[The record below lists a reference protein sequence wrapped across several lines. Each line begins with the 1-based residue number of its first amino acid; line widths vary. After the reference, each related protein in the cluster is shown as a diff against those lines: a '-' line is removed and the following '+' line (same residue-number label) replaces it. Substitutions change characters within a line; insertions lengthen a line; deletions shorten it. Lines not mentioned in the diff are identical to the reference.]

1 MNARTITAVALAA
14 VLVVSAAG
22 ATALTQSNSPAADT
36 TAAPAEADA
45 EADAA
50 QQSDGETN
58 YTRLYVDEGYRHLR
72 LQPGESETVTISV
85 ENGEDEAVELS
96 PELFVPPRGER
107 PVKPE
112 WVSIEAS
119 DLELDAGEEREF
131 DVTVSVP
138 EDAEIN
144 RYAGEIALT
153 DERISYPG
161 RPEQPANGVSLNV
174 EVWQEPTVR
183 VVSDTYMHSQVQ
195 AGDSFT
201 REFVV
206 KNTGEQAVPVNPE
219 LVTDDRYQP
228 YDDRNVL
235 DRSWVDIDGP
245 GEIAPGETETIEV
258 TVTPPGDADRGDYRA
273 ELDLGLKDPA
283 RPERSSHWQR
293 VSLRFQVWTQPE
305 EPFETAFEVSEDAEN
320 VTLDVSASRYRS
332 ADSDPASFDVTFVA
346 PDGTEIE
353 AERVSVSNRGS
364 VDLGGSRQR
373 AASDGTYASGGESQ
387 TFRYRLD
394 DPEAGSWSVRIMPE
408 NAMQF
413 SYEITR
419 DESE

>member
-22 ATALTQSNSPAADT
+22 ATALAQPNSPAADS
-36 TAAPAEADA
+36 TATPDTSGSGT
-45 EADAA
+45 A
-50 QQSDGETN
+50 QSQSDGETN
-58 YTRLYVDEGYRHLR
+58 YTRLYVDDQYRNVR
-72 LQPGESETVTISV
+72 LQPGGSETVTITV
-85 ENGEDEAVELS
+85 ENGEDEAVDLS
-96 PELFVPPRGER
+96 PKLFVPPRGER
-107 PVKPE
+107 PVKSE
-112 WVSIEAS
+112 WVSIESS

-161 RPEQPANGVSLNV
+161 RPEQPVNGVSLSV

-219 LVTDDRYQP
+219 LVTGDRYMP
-228 YDDRNVL
+228 YGDRNVL
-235 DRSWVDIDGP
+235 ERSWVDIDSP
-245 GEIAPGETETIEV
+245 GEIDPGETETIEV
-258 TVTPPGDADRGDYRA
+258 TVTPPDDADRGDYRA

-305 EPFETAFEVSEDAEN
+305 EPYETAFEVSEDAEN

-346 PDGTEIE
+346 PDGTEVD
-353 AERVSVSNRGS
+353 AERVSVTNRGS
-364 VDLGGSRQR
+364 VDLGGARQR
-373 AASDGTYASGGESQ
+373 ASSDGTYASGGESQ
-387 TFRYRLD
+387 TFEYRLD

-419 DESE
+419 DERG